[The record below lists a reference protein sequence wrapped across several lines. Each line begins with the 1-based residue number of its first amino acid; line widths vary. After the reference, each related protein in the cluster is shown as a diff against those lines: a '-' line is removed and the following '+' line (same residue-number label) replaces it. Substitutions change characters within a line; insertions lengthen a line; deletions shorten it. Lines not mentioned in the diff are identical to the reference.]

1 MKRKTTDP
9 RRAAVATLVSL
20 AIGCGSTG
28 WIRFEKLDS
37 GPPASART
45 SVATLVRSIDCE
57 DHEVLSEG
65 LASYL
70 VRTPILYVATCTK
83 DGGAIPWKVLGLF
96 HAGTIAFDR
105 WDQYRREVAEK
116 GHARG
121 CPAVLVRAQPPS
133 ASTEA
138 EAIGALCVDLARPS
152 EVNGPMRL
160 AFRSRL
166 LSVAS
171 FRVLRDGEP
180 TPRAP

>member
-1 MKRKTTDP
+1 M
-9 RRAAVATLVSL
+9 
-20 AIGCGSTG
+20 
-28 WIRFEKLDS
+28 
-37 GPPASART
+37 
-45 SVATLVRSIDCE
+45 VRSIDCE
-57 DHEVLSEG
+57 DHEVFSEG
-65 LASYL
+65 LATYL

-96 HAGTIAFDR
+96 HTGTIAFDR

-116 GHARG
+116 GRARG

-138 EAIGALCVDLARPS
+138 EAIGALCVDLSRPS

-166 LSVAS
+166 LWVAS

-180 TPRAP
+180 TPTAP